1 MAARYLETHEEEA
14 NARRAAETL
23 AETERAARLAAE
35 TFVETERAARLAAEA
50 RIRQLE
56 EEQRRRQGL

>member
-1 MAARYLETHEEEA
+1 M
-14 NARRAAETL
+14 RRLAAETERAARL

-35 TFVETERAARLAAEA
+35 TFAETERAARLAAEA

-56 EEQRRRQGL
+56 DEQRRRQGL